1 MRRLQSHAFSE
12 KALSAQE
19 TVIQGYVSQLIRG
32 LSQQAEASKT
42 GLVSIGSWF
51 NFATFDIIGDLAFA
65 ESFDCLEKGVMNA
78 VTTPSLSHAS
88 SIFQRRASRP
98 MLHLPWFI
106 LPLQNMVLIR
116 CSGFRPFSNLLGR

>member
-19 TVIQGYVSQLIRG
+19 TVIQGYVGQFIRG
-32 LSQQAEASKT
+32 LGQQAEASKT
-42 GLVSIGSWF
+42 GLVSLGSWF

-65 ESFDCLEKGVMNA
+65 ESFDCLEKGVMNP
-78 VTTPSLSHAS
+78 VSKPSLSLDS
-88 SIFQRRASRP
+88 FIFQAWASRTAF
-98 MLHLPWFI
+98 HLPRFI
-106 LPLQNMVLIR
+106 LPRRNVILIW